1 MHGHVDTAAG
11 MATGGLQTFA
21 QVGIEVDPLL
31 QFAVGRLRIEAGEI
45 ELGLNVSIDFVLV
58 FTDVKILKISGNA
71 MRKATYNLQKPTIIY
86 FNLHLPTLTYKN
98 QFSAWR
104 R

>member
-1 MHGHVDTAAG
+1 MHGHVDTAAR

-45 ELGLNVSIDFVLV
+45 ELGQLGAAVCADGECFHRFRVGLY
-58 FTDVKILKISGNA
+58 G
-71 MRKATYNLQKPTIIY
+71 RKDTE
-86 FNLHLPTLTYKN
+86 N
-98 QFSAWR
+98 QWKHHTKSDL
-104 R
+104 